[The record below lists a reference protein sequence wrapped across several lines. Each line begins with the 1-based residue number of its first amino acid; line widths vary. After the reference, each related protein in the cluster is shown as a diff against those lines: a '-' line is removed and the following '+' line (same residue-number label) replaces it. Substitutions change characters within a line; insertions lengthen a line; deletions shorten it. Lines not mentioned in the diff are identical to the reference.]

1 MEASFEEKYE
11 SYLYDFTTL
20 INTSLGPQSLLS
32 SLGRARVSVKE
43 RLVALRDCRYSVKC
57 RISNQVVPGCWK
69 SFFAKVGES
78 ELAVESFS
86 HIVDNLSNGIENVV
100 TRTILHTE
108 ALYAKAQVEYAALT
122 KVKGSRPLLWW

>member
-1 MEASFEEKYE
+1 M
-11 SYLYDFTTL
+11 
-20 INTSLGPQSLLS
+20 
-32 SLGRARVSVKE
+32 KE
-43 RLVALRDCRYSVKC
+43 RLVALKKTADIQLNVEYQIKLFQAVGKA
-57 RISNQVVPGCWK
+57 
-69 SFFAKVGES
+69 FAKVGES

-122 KVKGSRPLLWW
+122 KVKGSRAAPVVVSKVVGVLRTCTKL